1 MKDRRNKER
10 FLGIPHWVMYHP
22 AFRAASHRARALLL
36 DVALQYNGRNNG
48 KLVVCDKAMKP
59 LGWKSKDGLQK
70 ARQELLG
77 LGLLIETRRGARP
90 SKAAWYALGWLPLGV
105 TDGLDINPRSYV
117 PLGAQK
123 IASLTPHGGV
133 APAKTGPPH
142 GVRDAPSTPP
152 HGPVEGV
159 FGIPLPRHTGRI

>member
-1 MKDRRNKER
+1 MKDRRNGKER
-10 FLGIPHWVMYHP
+10 FVGIPYWVMYDP
-22 AFRAASHRARALLL
+22 AFRAASHRARALLF
-36 DVALQYNGRNNG
+36 DVALQYNGKNNG

-90 SKAAWYALGWLPLGV
+90 SKAAWYALGWRPLEV
-105 TDGLDINPRSYV
+105 TDGLDITPRSYV
-117 PLGAQK
+117 PLGARK

-133 APAKTGPPH
+133 APELVRPTG
-142 GVRDAPSTPP
+142 
-152 HGPVEGV
+152 
-159 FGIPLPRHTGRI
+159 